1 MQILEITE
9 GLLGAAQID
18 TRGVCEILPRIGGHG
33 AHIAQRAC
41 RIRSSSREALGA
53 EDQQPEHAEDED
65 LSQADVEHALSV
77 RRYPPEPLTA
87 WSSVLATAQDDR
99 DLEDSIA
106 ATRLNADVLAG
117 EAIADGHD
125 ELVRVGHRAV
135 PDTKDHVTGAKPG
148 RCRAAIRGD
157 RVDESSGAG
166 A

>member
-77 RRYPPEPLTA
+77 RRYPPGRLTA
-87 WSSVLATAQDDR
+87 WSSVLSTAQDDH
-99 DLEDSIA
+99 DLEGAIA
-106 ATRLNADVLAG
+106 SAGLDADILAG
-117 EAIADGHD
+117 EAIPDSHD
-125 ELVRVGHRAV
+125 QFVRVGHRAL
-135 PDTKDHVTGAKPG
+135 PDTKNHVASTQP
-148 RCRAAIRGD
+148 RCCRASIGSN
-157 RVDESSGAG
+157 RVDESPGAG
-166 A
+166 E